1 MLLVHNSRVLHGRE
15 AFDGA
20 RNLLGAYMDQDELD
34 STARVLGLYPPQ
46 SAP

>member
-1 MLLVHNSRVLHGRE
+1 MLLVNNTRVLHGRE
-15 AFDGA
+15 AFEGP

-46 SAP
+46 RA